1 MRSPYFCAHIVCIEM
16 SNSHLK
22 THVTLNRKEVKGIMW
37 SWRFLIIDIG
47 LTILL
52 SEVAGQV
59 ATCAGDDG
67 VRSPDQ
73 PPPVTVR
80 PWHGNW
86 RTIRCS
92 YDTAMMAW
100 VSGNTRNIRALF
112 TTFLK
117 LSRLKWEIDRSDF
130 NQNTIGK
137 VSLICLHEKCNIC
150 QLADAKTEISTQLI
164 KSRIMCLGLAD
175 SDSQISPSVVI
186 LLEHY
191 INWYNDARK
200 NARHYQP

>member
-22 THVTLNRKEVKGIMW
+22 THVTFNRKEVKGIMW

-92 YDTAMMAW
+92 YDTAMMAR

-117 LSRLKWEIDRSDF
+117 LSRLKWEID
-130 NQNTIGK
+130 TIRFQ
-137 VSLICLHEKCNIC
+137 SEYNW
-150 QLADAKTEISTQLI
+150 
-164 KSRIMCLGLAD
+164 KSFPHLFTREM
-175 SDSQISPSVVI
+175 QHMSVGG
-186 LLEHY
+186 
-191 INWYNDARK
+191 RK
-200 NARHYQP
+200 NWNIHSAH